1 MVEVNRQGMGFAR
14 ISMLRELRA
23 GMDTLIKRRV
33 DTGIILMGTLLM
45 GMAITITMMRAS
57 IRRPDRRRLRR
68 PSTTPMQSTSTALM
82 PLLFHEWPWSWNSLS

>member
-33 DTGIILMGTLLM
+33 DTGIILMGTILM
-45 GMAITITMMRAS
+45 NMVITITMMRAS
-57 IRRPDRRRLRR
+57 IRRL
-68 PSTTPMQSTSTALM
+68 
-82 PLLFHEWPWSWNSLS
+82 